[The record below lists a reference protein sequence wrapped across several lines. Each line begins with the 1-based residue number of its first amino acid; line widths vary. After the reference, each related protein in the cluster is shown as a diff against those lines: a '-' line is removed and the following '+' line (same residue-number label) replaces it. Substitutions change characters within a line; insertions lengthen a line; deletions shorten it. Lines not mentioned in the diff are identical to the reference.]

1 MSIDRDAR
9 RFTAGTLV
17 TLFEVRRLERYAA
30 HLTVDGHLYE
40 FDEGRFL
47 LTNLIEDDPRREP
60 FADDSRCAPRAL
72 APSSA
77 LRLRPVPAAR
87 AVRTLAA

>member
-1 MSIDRDAR
+1 VSIDRDAR

-47 LTNLIEDDPRREP
+47 LTDLIEDDPQREP
-60 FADDSRCAPRAL
+60 FADDPDVSLGPWHHHPLCDCVL
-72 APSSA
+72 C
-77 LRLRPVPAAR
+77 RPAGH
-87 AVRTLAA
+87 